1 MPIKLRGLM
10 QAISASRSALT
21 VTYQIMSGFGS
32 SQALIFKG
40 QVVQYMRLC
49 NSKPG
54 TPEIKAHSVC
64 VCVMKGAR
72 CYMANE
78 GPSTR

>member
-1 MPIKLRGLM
+1 M

-21 VTYQIMSGFGS
+21 VSYQIMSGFGS
-32 SQALIFKG
+32 SQALIFQG
-40 QVVQYMRLC
+40 QVQHMGLC
-49 NSKPG
+49 NSNKPG